1 MSLSLTR
8 VVPAA
13 IAAGA
18 LLLSGP
24 AVVNGSAGQQL
35 PDLDPETPGQ
45 LTIVPTPT
53 AGGHPH
59 WLLGFSAAASNIGSG
74 PLTITGNRPNTS
86 TPTMTAEQIISGAT
100 AQVVPNVGEMRYVV
114 SPTHNHWH
122 LLHFMRYELRRAGSK
137 HAVVRDRKSGFCLG
151 DRYRASAPSLGAAP
165 PQPVV
170 TGHCGLYE
178 PELLSVSEG
187 ISVGYGDIYPA
198 YVEFQDLPLDGLRNG
213 RYVLVHTVN
222 PDGRLHELSKA
233 NNSSSVLL
241 DIRWHGDTP
250 NVVLLRE
257 CPETAECAMPRRKR
271 ARTAA
276 SESRSRAVATGLS
289 SSGTV
294 VPIGRRSA
302 LLARRLPVQLIVG
315 ASQLRHDPL
324 SLTCRPR

>member
-18 LLLSGP
+18 LLFSGP

-35 PDLDPETPGQ
+35 PDLDPETPAQ
-45 LTIVPTPT
+45 LTILPTGT
-53 AGGHPH
+53 AGGHVH
-59 WLLGFSAAASNIGSG
+59 WVLGFSAAASNIGAG

-86 TPTMTAEQIISGAT
+86 TPAMTAHQIISGDT
-100 AQVVPNVGEMRYVV
+100 EQVVPDVGEMRYVV

-137 HAVVRDRKSGFCLG
+137 NAVVRDRKSGFCLG

-187 ISVGYGDIYPA
+187 ISVGYGDIYAA

-222 PDGRLHELSKA
+222 PDGRLHELSKT

-241 DIRWHGDTP
+241 GIHWHGETP

-257 CPETAECAMPRRKR
+257 CPETAECAMPHRKR

-276 SESRSRAVATGLS
+276 SESRAGALAAGLAN
-289 SSGTV
+289 SGTV
-294 VPIGRRSA
+294 VPVSNRRA
-302 LLARRLPVQLIVG
+302 LLARQLPVQLIVS
-315 ASQLRHDPL
+315 ASQLRHDPFV
-324 SLTCRPR
+324 LTCRPR